1 MSEYRD
7 EEELERINKEIEEE
21 LGNYDSNNDTQKE
34 KKQFLTLRF
43 FCTLILV
50 VIMTIGIVRMFI

>member
-21 LGNYDSNNDTQKE
+21 LGNYDSNNDSQKE

-43 FCTLILV
+43 FCTFILV
-50 VIMTIGIVRMFI
+50 IIMTIGIVRMFI